1 MSSRHA
7 FSSFQFNAA
16 QTDVIS
22 LTEVDGRKF
31 KSKTENISNSSFAL
45 KTDAG
50 AVVEVTRT
58 ELSRSGFLE
67 TTVYSDADKN
77 GQFTESFELE
87 VATASVAPRH
97 LEQYQFDLG
106 VNGTVSAQYE
116 LKRGQWKL
124 DRLDRDESLQQVSLD
139 GKNYV
144 LKTEQEGAGV
154 EFTLYRDDNNDGI
167 WTEIASGESKGLTVD
182 LVGVQ
187 SYLAAA
193 DAIIG

>member
-1 MSSRHA
+1 MSSRYA
-7 FSSFQFNAA
+7 FSSFQFNAD

-87 VATASVAPRH
+87 VATASVAPRRRKAH
-97 LEQYQFDLG
+97 RPGPRTQ
-106 VNGTVSAQYE
+106 
-116 LKRGQWKL
+116 
-124 DRLDRDESLQQVSLD
+124 RD
-139 GKNYV
+139 G
-144 LKTEQEGAGV
+144 
-154 EFTLYRDDNNDGI
+154 RR
-167 WTEIASGESKGLTVD
+167 
-182 LVGVQ
+182 
-187 SYLAAA
+187 
-193 DAIIG
+193 